1 MKKSTKIL
9 ILVLSIVIGG
19 IAIRTN
25 LFGVRDFLNQPIV
38 TSQGKQIAYLKE
50 HEQEIVDFVKSQNP
64 KIESVQIDWE
74 ETQWEQIGNGTPQ
87 GAGWYIILTGTINHL
102 SETEFSVEF
111 YIEKKKDIPNIED
124 ISLSDDIY
132 IFKDGNWYVFE

>member
-50 HEQEIVDFVKSQNP
+50 HE
-64 KIESVQIDWE
+64 
-74 ETQWEQIGNGTPQ
+74 
-87 GAGWYIILTGTINHL
+87 
-102 SETEFSVEF
+102 
-111 YIEKKKDIPNIED
+111 
-124 ISLSDDIY
+124 
-132 IFKDGNWYVFE
+132 